1 MEYRLNDDGT
11 PKQFSQPVDRVDQAA
26 YYHDLAY
33 NEYKD
38 TESRNIADREMLQQ
52 LDSIENP
59 SIRERIE
66 MAIVR
71 PIINTKQKFGL
82 GLKDRKSSNFQFAAS
97 RRPSR

>member
-1 MEYRLNDDGT
+1 
-11 PKQFSQPVDRVDQAA
+11 
-26 YYHDLAY
+26 
-33 NEYKD
+33 
-38 TESRNIADREMLQQ
+38 MLQQ

-97 RRPSR
+97 RRPNR